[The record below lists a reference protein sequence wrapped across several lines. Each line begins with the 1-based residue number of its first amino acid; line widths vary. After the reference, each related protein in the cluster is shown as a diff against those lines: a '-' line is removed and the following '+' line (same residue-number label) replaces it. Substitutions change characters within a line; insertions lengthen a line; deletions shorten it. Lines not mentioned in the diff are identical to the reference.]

1 MSTKTLQENYSSRD
15 DRKVA
20 ISNQE
25 ITTRKWKFDSIFK
38 FISGIIYGFF
48 FGMLPATF
56 IFNSS
61 IDASDPDKFEISMI
75 ISLLVIGILSITLI
89 FWAFKGDIKKKHPIA
104 YWITHLLNS
113 IALSAGVLVATL
125 LQPDTIDKLG
135 NISEDR
141 FLIFGASYAGYA
153 LFMII
158 VSFITLFMYR
168 RQFPL
173 SWSRYSFVAFSL
185 LFAGI
190 GTFLI
195 YLAVPAQNASSAS
208 DNSVTLFLVLAFV
221 SLIIS
226 VLILGL
232 GLAFIKRFRDVLL
245 GERTEYEIDTIRD
258 WESSR
263 VLSIIMTAAMIATF
277 TGAIILQATSN
288 MFDSNDLIPLYIEA
302 GIDALFVLPYIIIV
316 SIIKVKSIKNA
327 HKNTI
332 ASKIFKTIDNGLML
346 DVFAWIIAIKSIILQ
361 GVIVS
366 LGDTNTMWNAT
377 NEFKSLLLIIG
388 FGSLILLYGFTTII
402 QLNVPN
408 LRNTAITI
416 PTIAFAIIT
425 ALFVVLFSGFLY
437 KPGQSD
443 KSSISNWVFV
453 FMPLVITIGISIS
466 LIIKICIVAK
476 IFKTEWKEP
485 VVIDNSDIAKEQA
498 QETND
503 FIGER
508 TEAFDLD
515 QIEKNKE
522 SIKSG
527 KDNESVKELRDA
539 IKESQKEV

>member
-1 MSTKTLQENYSSRD
+1 MKR
-15 DRKVA
+15 
-20 ISNQE
+20 
-25 ITTRKWKFDSIFK
+25 
-38 FISGIIYGFF
+38 IIY
-48 FGMLPATF
+48 L
-56 IFNSS
+56 
-61 IDASDPDKFEISMI
+61 
-75 ISLLVIGILSITLI
+75 ILT
-89 FWAFKGDIKKKHPIA
+89 AF
-104 YWITHLLNS
+104 
-113 IALSAGVLVATL
+113 
-125 LQPDTIDKLG
+125 
-135 NISEDR
+135 
-141 FLIFGASYAGYA
+141 
-153 LFMII
+153 
-158 VSFITLFMYR
+158 
-168 RQFPL
+168 
-173 SWSRYSFVAFSL
+173 
-185 LFAGI
+185 
-190 GTFLI
+190 
-195 YLAVPAQNASSAS
+195 
-208 DNSVTLFLVLAFV
+208 
-221 SLIIS
+221 LIIS
-226 VLILGL
+226 CSQPQQNEETNPTQENTTTNEDVISNVENYLNENADTLSDFKIINEDYMVTLLDQSISIEEPTYKIDVVNVKENIIEDSFQDVYIQYRFYGL
-232 GLAFIKRFRDVLL
+232 EV
-245 GERTEYEIDTIRD
+245 IR
-258 WESSR
+258 
-263 VLSIIMTAAMIATF
+263 L
-277 TGAIILQATSN
+277 
-288 MFDSNDLIPLYIEA
+288 
-302 GIDALFVLPYIIIV
+302 
-316 SIIKVKSIKNA
+316 
-327 HKNTI
+327 
-332 ASKIFKTIDNGLML
+332 KTIDNGLML

-539 IKESQKEV
+539 IKESQREV